1 MKFCNWLS
9 VCASVYVP
17 KLISRY
23 RPHINVYDA
32 ITDRVETSIA
42 SNNKN
47 ENDNYLQQQ
56 HTQTK

>member
-47 ENDNYLQQQ
+47 ENDNYLQ
-56 HTQTK
+56 